1 MSCWTETETQ
11 AWLSSI
17 RNTLWPPTPDA
28 SLETTLGSYFHVSI
42 IDNEFSFKAG
52 LIGMY
57 GNLQITSSKAVLT
70 HPQNN
75 QIIKEWL
82 LSTVGFKILPQS
94 HPEDTNKVVTMIT
107 DSTSTTGYGT
117 IIMYCPEAEELIQ
130 RVHTVR
136 RMFVTKSYGEQM
148 KEDLEKERIES
159 PTSSGDEGSST
170 RCRSLADTYTHYMS
184 PKMPPVRVLS
194 CPDEPPKFEFKKT
207 LNDPW
212 LDNIV
217 RKTLGDDE
225 TGNNSN
231 EYRKFFP
238 SNWNK
243 FGNISEVVLDSS
255 INFRSAYKTI
265 SEDSPL
271 VTSDAAS
278 DSKTS
283 LRRSSSE
290 SGTK

>member
-1 MSCWTETETQ
+1 
-11 AWLSSI
+11 
-17 RNTLWPPTPDA
+17 
-28 SLETTLGSYFHVSI
+28 
-42 IDNEFSFKAG
+42 
-52 LIGMY
+52 MY

-82 LSTVGFKILPQS
+82 LSTIGFKILPQS
-94 HPEDTNKVVTMIT
+94 HPDDTNKVVTMIT
-107 DSTSTTGYGT
+107 DATSTTGYGT
-117 IIMYCPEAEELIQ
+117 IVMYCPEAEELIQ

-159 PTSSGDEGSST
+159 PASSGDDASST
-170 RCRSLADTYTHYMS
+170 RSLAETYTHYMS
-184 PKMPPVRVLS
+184 PRIPPVRVLPG
-194 CPDEPPKFEFKKT
+194 PDEPPKFEFRKT
-207 LNDPW
+207 MNDPW

-225 TGNNSN
+225 AGKNSN

-238 SNWNK
+238 NNWNK

-255 INFRSAYKTI
+255 INFRSACKTI
-265 SEDSPL
+265 SEDAPL
-271 VTSDAAS
+271 ATPGASS
-278 DSKTS
+278 DSKDSS
-283 LRRSSSE
+283 LRSSSE
-290 SGTK
+290 SGTNQ